1 MTGHAAIVPPS
12 TGGTPVRALSRGLSL
27 VAATAALVAG
37 AGLTAAPANAIPV
50 SINPLVVTGVV
61 DGQTYLTGSVP
72 TAGCSYNGG
81 PANAPAVVV
90 GASIGG
96 SHTETA
102 TCSYVAIIMV
112 PGLPIMMPGPLGP
125 IMMPGIPTI
134 STLPYSAVATYTV
147 IEVSPPTISV
157 PADMTIDAT
166 SVKGA
171 AVSFEASGFPFAS
184 CTAGSGDVF
193 PIGKTTVRCVAT
205 NDAGLVVGEFDV
217 TVVDPAA
224 VTLTVPKK
232 VAAVVKS
239 AKVSAKVSFTTSA
252 NDSLDG
258 ALSVSCNHA
267 SGSSFHVGST
277 KVTCSATNTR
287 GKTVSA
293 TFPVVVSVHR

>member
-1 MTGHAAIVPPS
+1 MDPHAAILPPS

-37 AGLTAAPANAIPV
+37 AGLTAVPANAVNVQI
-50 SINPLVVTGVV
+50 SGPLAVTGVV

-72 TAGCSYNGG
+72 TAGCTYYGG
-81 PANAPAVVV
+81 PANAPVLTV
-90 GASIGG
+90 GASSGG
-96 SHTETA
+96 SHSETA
-102 TCSYVAIIMV
+102 ACSFSTWTIMF
-112 PGLPIMMPGPLGP
+112 
-125 IMMPGIPTI
+125 
-134 STLPYSAVATYTV
+134 LPYPPYMQILPVFYNAQATYTV
-147 IEVSPPTISV
+147 IEVTPPTISV
-157 PADMTIDAT
+157 PADMKVDAT

-171 AVSFEASGFPFAS
+171 AVTFDATGVPFAS
-184 CTAGSGDVF
+184 CTAASGDVF
-193 PIGKTTVRCVAT
+193 PIGRTTVRCTAS

-217 TVVDPAA
+217 NVIDPAA
-224 VTLTVPKK
+224 VTVTVPKK

-239 AKVSAKVSFTTSA
+239 AKASAKVSFTTSA

-277 KVTCSATNTR
+277 KVTCTATNTR